1 MNAKKVSGL
10 GKEKF
15 QLWLLFD
22 KTVQFNIT
30 YFGTYYIKKCS
41 SKSHCFT
48 STDSHTSIFFCALCA
63 SDTEK
68 WREFV
73 DGGKLHARR
82 RGKCYIKNVSIFFF
96 AGLYANFADHCKTEI
111 GDSQLPDLVDF
122 DEYDRKV
129 FRNPRT
135 HRTLQGYLPRG
146 SAFRRI
152 RSALEMQRMAKS
164 ISRDDLMFQK
174 VSSPSRGISSFED
187 LDLEVSSSSSSL
199 MVSNC

>member
-1 MNAKKVSGL
+1 MTRTAPRA
-10 GKEKF
+10 
-15 QLWLLFD
+15 
-22 KTVQFNIT
+22 I
-30 YFGTYYIKKCS
+30 
-41 SKSHCFT
+41 
-48 STDSHTSIFFCALCA
+48 
-63 SDTEK
+63 
-68 WREFV
+68 V
-73 DGGKLHARR
+73 DGGKLSRVAVESAASKMYR
-82 RGKCYIKNVSIFFF
+82 FFLF
-96 AGLYANFADHCKTEI
+96 AGVYANFADHCKTEI

-135 HRTLQGYLPRG
+135 HYTLKGYPPRG